1 LHYHSQHRTEPL
13 WEYCRAMDLP
23 DSLVRKEELFH
34 RTGRIVLS
42 AEELFRDA
50 SWFAV
55 LLGQGHQ
62 PRDYNP
68 LLDSIAADENLAH
81 LRRVKDDIR
90 QIAARMP
97 DHLAALT
104 AQGCVVKS

>member
-1 LHYHSQHRTEPL
+1 ME
-13 WEYCRAMDLP
+13 LP
-23 DSLVRKEELFH
+23 ASLVRKEELFH
-34 RTGRIVLS
+34 RSGRIVLS

-68 LLDSIAADENLAH
+68 LLDSIAAAENLAH
-81 LRRVKDDIR
+81 LRGVKDDIR
-90 QIAARMP
+90 QIVASMP

-104 AQGCVVKS
+104 AHGCVVKS